1 MSRRDLWPQRDA
13 ELIELRR
20 RKFHYPEIAAR
31 MKLTEAEVRSRA
43 KKIIGATGSPT
54 RAEKKPNPG
63 LGCRFIMDPS
73 APRPYREIICGK
85 PVTRNGYGVSLFCDE
100 HEAHSCLKTK
110 TSSNRSTPASTR

>member
-31 MKLTEAEVRSRA
+31 MQLTTAEVRSRA
-43 KKIIGATGSPT
+43 KKIIGATRSRSPT

-63 LGCRFIMDPS
+63 PGCRFIMDPS

-100 HEAHSCLKTK
+100 HEALIRAKTIP
-110 TSSNRSTPASTR
+110 S